1 MSWLSIR
8 PVRVRTTNSASDD
21 LSILNVTAVFFA
33 NGGCKANANAK
44 SMKQIEFRAKQIFE
58 ISKIFEKP
66 ESIAKTGRWKLDRLS
81 FEVLLVNFQRPDLGV
96 QG

>member
-8 PVRVRTTNSASDD
+8 PVRVKTTNSASDD

-33 NGGCKANANAK
+33 NGGCKASANAK

-66 ESIAKTGRWKLDRLS
+66 ESRETVGEIRLVKL
-81 FEVLLVNFQRPDLGV
+81 
-96 QG
+96 